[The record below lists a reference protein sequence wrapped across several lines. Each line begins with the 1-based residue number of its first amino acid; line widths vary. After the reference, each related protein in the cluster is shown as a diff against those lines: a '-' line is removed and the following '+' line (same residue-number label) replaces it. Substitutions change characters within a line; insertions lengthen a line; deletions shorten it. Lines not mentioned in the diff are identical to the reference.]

1 MNTMIRVEGLSKF
14 YDDLQVLKDID
25 LQIEEGQFVSL
36 IGPSGCGK
44 STLINIIS
52 GLDKASKG
60 KVFIDDEKVEGT
72 NTDRI
77 MVFQNAA
84 LFPWLNVFENVAF
97 GLRNL
102 SKSSD
107 EIKFKVEEILKK
119 VHLYKFKDKYPHQL
133 SGGMKQRVSIA
144 RSVVMDPKIL
154 LMDEPFS
161 ALDEQTRMLLHNE
174 LQQIWMETKKTIIF
188 VTHNIREAVKL
199 SDRVVIMG
207 ARPSGI
213 IEDIAIEIEHPRQ
226 STDSKIFYKEEE
238 VFKKLKGEIEKIARE
253 EMGDE
258 YNFEKEPLSSRF
270 TNTMGDGI

>member
-1 MNTMIRVEGLSKF
+1 MIQIKSLNKTYENIEVFESINL
-14 YDDLQVLKDID
+14 DIK
-25 LQIEEGQFVSL
+25 QGEFVSI

-44 STLINIIS
+44 STLINIIA
-52 GLDKASKG
+52 GLDKATHG
-60 KVFIDDEKVEGT
+60 KVLIEGQEVRET
-72 NTDRI
+72 DTDRI

-84 LFPWLNVFENVAF
+84 LFPWLSVYDNVAF
-97 GLRNL
+97 GLKNIL
-102 SKSSD
+102 KNPK
-107 EIKFKVEEILKK
+107 EVNEKVNDILKK

-144 RSVVMDPKIL
+144 RSIVMDPKIL

-199 SDRVVIMG
+199 SDRVIIMG
-207 ARPSGI
+207 SRPGGI
-213 IEDIAIEIEHPRQ
+213 IDDIPIEASHPRQ
-226 STDSKIFYKEEE
+226 STDPILFHKEEI

-253 EMGDE
+253 ELGDA
-258 YNFEKEPLSSRF
+258 YSFEEDSVSDRV
-270 TNTMGDGI
+270 TGSMGDGI

>member
-1 MNTMIRVEGLSKF
+1 MIEIKGLNKS
-14 YDDLQVLKDID
+14 YDGLQVLNDVNLK
-25 LQIEEGQFVSL
+25 IEDGQFVSI

-52 GLDKASKG
+52 GLDGASDGEILIDG
-60 KVFIDDEKVEGT
+60 KKVDGT

-97 GLRNL
+97 GLKNL
-102 SKSSD
+102 TKSSE
-107 EIKFKVEEILKK
+107 EIKLKVNEILKK
-119 VHLYKFKDKYPHQL
+119 VHLHKFKDKYPHQL

-144 RSVVMDPKIL
+144 RSIIMDPKIL

-199 SDRVVIMG
+199 SDRVVVMG
-207 ARPSGI
+207 ARPGVI
-213 IEDIAIEIEHPRQ
+213 IDDIQIEIEHPRQ
-226 STDSKIFYKEEE
+226 STNPEIFHKEDLI
-238 VFKKLKGEIEKIARE
+238 FKKLKGEIEKIARE
-253 EMGDE
+253 ELGDE
-258 YNFEKEPLSSRF
+258 YNFEKEPLSSKF

>member
-1 MNTMIRVEGLSKF
+1 MIEIKGLNKS
-14 YDDLQVLKDID
+14 YGDLEVLKDIS
-25 LQIEEGQFVSL
+25 LKIEEGQFVSI

-52 GLDKASKG
+52 GLDRASDG
-60 KVFIDDEKVEGT
+60 EVFIDDKKVEGT

-97 GLRNL
+97 GLKNL
-102 SKSSD
+102 TKSS
-107 EIKFKVEEILKK
+107 EETKIKVNEILKK
-119 VHLYKFKDKYPHQL
+119 VHLYKFRDKYPYQL

-144 RSVVMDPKIL
+144 RSIIMDPKIL

-199 SDRVVIMG
+199 SDRVVVMG
-207 ARPSGI
+207 ARPGVI
-213 IEDIAIEIEHPRQ
+213 IDDIPIEIEHPRQ
-226 STDSKIFYKEEE
+226 STNPEIFHKEDLI
-238 VFKKLKGEIEKIARE
+238 FKKLKSEIEKIARE
-253 EMGDE
+253 ELGDE